1 MKKDQ
6 INVKRFI
13 SSINTQMLKQSLIVK
28 WKINATK
35 QTLDVVSLNT
45 EITHQPKHLNAQCI

>member
-45 EITHQPKHLNAQCI
+45 EKTHQPKHLNAQCI